1 MALRRATYANSLC
14 CAGLANASVLQAA
27 SPPNARLGAPR
38 LRAPDAW
45 NHAKIKSRKRSV
57 LAAGIEID
65 GPSLDARPFAS
76 AAAFAVAARHG
87 LSLIHI

>member
-1 MALRRATYANSLC
+1 MLVSYRPLALRT
-14 CAGLANASVLQAA
+14 QA
-27 SPPNARLGAPR
+27 PLGAPR

-65 GPSLDARPFAS
+65 GPSLDARPFAGACGRAGTHPWRAATAK
-76 AAAFAVAARHG
+76 AAALAATG
-87 LSLIHI
+87 